1 MALTGNDPYLREG
14 SDLTILFQTVN
25 KKLFLSGVDQFLQ
38 EARQEFGKDL
48 KETTYDCKGATV
60 EQFSTPLREVSL
72 HRAVVDDVVIDS
84 NSEAGMRR
92 VLQTHKGD
100 IKPLA
105 RSLDF
110 QYMRTV
116 MRLDDKLE
124 DGFVF
129 LSDAFIRQ
137 LVGPASKIKEKR
149 RVEALTSLY
158 TLTHGALFCAQET
171 GRLPKDHDALEKEA
185 QLTPDDI
192 DVPEGK
198 GARWDAD
205 RQVA

>member
-72 HRAVVDDVVIDS
+72 HRAVVDDVVVYS

-92 VLQTHKGD
+92 VLQAHKGD

-124 DGFVF
+124 DGFLF

-137 LVGPASKIKEKR
+137 LVGPASKIKER
-149 RVEALTSLY
+149 RRIEALTSLSM
-158 TLTHGALFCAQET
+158 LTHGAMFTAWET
-171 GRLPKDHDALEKEA
+171 GKLPADHDALLDAVSLRPEH
-185 QLTPDDI
+185 I
-192 DVPEGK
+192 YIPEGK
-198 GARWDAD
+198 RILWDAE
-205 RQVA
+205 RQV